1 MISPST
7 SRLTVWP
14 PRFAIVM
21 SRFNPEVTE
30 GLLHGAISYLKSQ
43 DCEPIPGDVY
53 EAPGAFE
60 IPLIARELA
69 RTGQYNGV
77 ICLGCVIKGDTAHF
91 EFISLGATMGIQMAG
106 LETGIPITFG
116 ILTTYTDEQA
126 IARSR
131 DDAHNKGVEAATACL
146 ETVRTLARIR
156 KRES

>member
-1 MISPST
+1 MT
-7 SRLTVWP
+7 
-14 PRFAIVM
+14 A
-21 SRFNPEVTE
+21 
-30 GLLHGAISYLKSQ
+30 
-43 DCEPIPGDVY
+43 DCEPLPSDVY

-91 EFISLGATMGIQMAG
+91 EFISLGATLGIQMAG
-106 LETGIPITFG
+106 LETGVPITFG

-131 DDAHNKGVEAATACL
+131 DDAHNKGIEAATACL
-146 ETVRTLARIR
+146 ETVRTLSRIR